1 MPESQQIEF
10 IIRKDGTV
18 EERVTGVS
26 GPDCEKITDAIESA
40 LGKVTRRE
48 KTSDY
53 YDEAQ
58 GSTDTVQA
66 DS

>member
-1 MPESQQIEF
+1 MSESQQIEF

-26 GPDCEKITDAIESA
+26 GPACEKVTKAVESA
-40 LGKVTRRE
+40 LGDVIRRE

-53 YDEAQ
+53 YDESQ
-58 GSTDTVQA
+58 GSADTVQA
-66 DS
+66 NS